1 MRFRLHKLS
10 CASLLLLASFACATP
25 EDGFTIRFRNGAQDT
40 AASSSGVQERIL
52 AVRADGSK
60 VQQFM
65 ARRPGAWGGETVL
78 PGSRWKQVLDRGRGV
93 QVSVHPHNQ
102 TKITVP
108 APSLDEP
115 AGPGCADSEGLL
127 QAPGEPAEPILGY
140 PVVRL
145 AGQRALP
152 GGGALLVQEWRA
164 AALACA
170 PLRTASSFRLSDGT
184 LSGHHE
190 EEAESVVL
198 GPPDPT
204 LFAVPEHYVEQG
216 SLLERARGG
225 AM

>member
-1 MRFRLHKLS
+1 MI
-10 CASLLLLASFACATP
+10 CATP
-25 EDGFTIRFRNGAQDT
+25 DDGFTIRFRKGARD
-40 AASSSGVQERIL
+40 APASSSGVQERIL

-60 VQQFM
+60 VQQFL

-108 APSLDEP
+108 APTLDEP

-145 AGQRALP
+145 AGKRELP
-152 GGGALLVQEWRA
+152 GGGALLVREWRA
-164 AALACA
+164 AARAGA
-170 PLRTASSFRLSDGT
+170 ALRTASSFRRAEGT
-184 LSGHHE
+184 VAGRHE
-190 EEAESVVL
+190 EEAESVAL
-198 GPPDPT
+198 GAPDPD

-216 SLLERARGG
+216 SLLERARKG
-225 AM
+225 ARQNR